1 MFRFANTEYLWY
13 LFVLPV
19 YIFLLVYMRMRRRRR
34 AELFA
39 SSVLSSQLM
48 PMVSVGRFWWR
59 GVLLGMG
66 LLFLVLGLARPQFGL
81 KQATQRRSGIELMV
95 VLDVSRSMLAE
106 DVRPNRLERAKLE
119 ISQLVRNLKDDR
131 IGLILFAGRAYVQLP
146 ITSDYASSLMYISQV
161 SCDMV
166 SEPGTQLG
174 EALDLAMK
182 SFSPQTDVGR
192 AIVVIS
198 DGENHEGNPLQRAEE
213 AANLGVRIY
222 TVGIGS
228 PEGAPIP
235 DAQGGMKKD
244 RDGNVVISKLDEVTL
259 SQIAGKTGGI
269 YMRAAT
275 VQSGL
280 KPIMDDL
287 DRLQRAELEQ
297 VVYSSYDEQY
307 QLAFGLSFFFFVI
320 SFLVFER
327 KHTWF
332 NIDKLFREK

>member
-1 MFRFANTEYLWY
+1 M
-13 LFVLPV
+13 
-19 YIFLLVYMRMRRRRR
+19 
-34 AELFA
+34 
-39 SSVLSSQLM
+39 
-48 PMVSVGRFWWR
+48 
-59 GVLLGMG
+59 
-66 LLFLVLGLARPQFGL
+66 
-81 KQATQRRSGIELMV
+81 
-95 VLDVSRSMLAE
+95 
-106 DVRPNRLERAKLE
+106 
-119 ISQLVRNLKDDR
+119 
-131 IGLILFAGRAYVQLP
+131 
-146 ITSDYASSLMYISQV
+146 
-161 SCDMV
+161 
-166 SEPGTQLG
+166 
-174 EALDLAMK
+174 
-182 SFSPQTDVGR
+182 
-192 AIVVIS
+192 
-198 DGENHEGNPLQRAEE
+198 QRAEE

-320 SFLVFER
+320 SFLIFER